1 VSAHKYVWEP
11 SEAVASV
18 TNMAAFMRC
27 HGIRDLAA
35 LLSRADDEPSWYW
48 KALLDFFDIR
58 FVTPYREVLD
68 TVRGIAWPDWC
79 VGGTT
84 NVTLNCIDRHR
95 NSPVWTKPAIISE
108 REDGS
113 VVTWTYAGL
122 DAEINRIANSLRA
135 RGVKPGDVVCLLM
148 PMVPEAA
155 AGFFAVAKIGAVVMP
170 LFSGFGPDPIATR
183 LLDANATAVIAAD
196 ITWRRGKAV
205 PMLRTLEQALE
216 AVPSVHT
223 VLVHRRSEVNFAN
236 AERMVEWP
244 DRSAPAESPTEIVPA
259 EAPVMLMYTSG
270 TTGRP
275 KGTIHTHCGVLAKN
289 ALDMGL
295 CIDLKADDR
304 LLWMSDMGWIVGP
317 KIVVSAG
324 LFGSTLIMAEGTP
337 DWPHPARMLKVASAH
352 GATIVGVV
360 PTIVRQMMR
369 HGAAILDGIDLGAL
383 RATIS
388 IGEPWTPDAWV
399 WFFENICDRRLP
411 ILNYA
416 GGTECGGAILIS
428 SFLQKLV
435 PCAFGHAVPG
445 CGADV
450 VDVDGNPIPPG
461 KTGELVM
468 RRPSIGMTRGL
479 WKAPERYIAEYWN
492 VIPNV
497 WVQGDFASRDDDGLW
512 YLHGRSDDTIK
523 ISGKRT
529 GPAEIETVLLGSGL
543 LSDCAVVG
551 LPDSVQGAKILAACV
566 VSSAT
571 SHEAALSRQ
580 LADAIEAQL
589 GRAYR
594 PKEFVFVSEL
604 PKTRN
609 SKTMRRVI
617 RSALSDQLA
626 GDLST
631 LANPAAVDELR
642 GAKRIV
648 PDQVLPNRAERSAS
662 QTLTS

>member
-1 VSAHKYVWEP
+1 MSAHKYVWEP
-11 SEAVASV
+11 SEAVASL
-18 TNMAAFMRC
+18 TNMSAFMRR
-27 HGIRDLAA
+27 HGIRDLAE
-35 LLSRADDEPSWYW
+35 LLSRADNEPSWYW
-48 KALLDFFDIR
+48 SALLEFFDIR
-58 FVTPYREVLD
+58 FVMPYREVLD
-68 TVRGIAWPDWC
+68 TARGIAWPDWC

-95 NSPVWTKPAIISE
+95 NSPTWTKPAIISE

-113 VVTWTYAGL
+113 VIIWTYAEL

-135 RGVKPGDVVCLLM
+135 RGVEPGDVVGLFM
-148 PMVPEAA
+148 PMIPEAA

-170 LFSGFGPDPIATR
+170 LFSGFGPDPIASR
-183 LLDANATAVIAAD
+183 LLDADATAVIAAD
-196 ITWRRGKAV
+196 VTWRRGKAV
-205 PMLRTLEQALE
+205 PMLRTLMQALK

-223 VLVHRRSEVNFAN
+223 VLVHRRSEADFAGSEQI
-236 AERMVEWP
+236 AEWP
-244 DRSAPAESPTEIVPA
+244 DRSAPAESPTEIMPA

-275 KGTIHTHCGVLAKN
+275 KGTVHTHCGVLTKN

-352 GATIVGVV
+352 GATIIGVV

-369 HGAAILDGIDLGAL
+369 HGVAILDGIDLGAL

-399 WFFENICDRRLP
+399 WFFENICNRRLP

-428 SFLQKLV
+428 SFLQKLE

-450 VDVDGNPIPPG
+450 VDTAGNSMPPG
-461 KTGELVM
+461 QMGELVM

-479 WKAPERYIAEYWN
+479 WKAPDRYVAEYWN

-497 WVQGDFASRDDDGLW
+497 WVQGDLASRDGDGLW
-512 YLHGRSDDTIK
+512 YLHGRSDDIIK

-551 LPDSVQGAKILAACV
+551 LPNSVQGARILAACV
-566 VSSAT
+566 P
-571 SHEAALSRQ
+571 LSVAPRVTDLAHQ
-580 LADAIEAQL
+580 LADTIEAHF

-609 SKTMRRVI
+609 TKTMRRVI
-617 RSALSDQLA
+617 RSALSDQPA

-631 LANPAAVDELR
+631 LANPATVDELR
-642 GAKRIV
+642 TAKRIILE
-648 PDQVLPNRAERSAS
+648 QVSSNRAERSVFRS
-662 QTLTS
+662 